1 MSKQKDK
8 IVIKGARQ
16 NNLKNID
23 VEIPKNKLVVIT
35 GLSGSGKSSLAFDII
50 YAEGYRRY
58 VENLS
63 AQARFFLNDVKKP
76 EFDQI
81 DNLAPTIAI
90 DQRRDAK
97 NPRSTVGTVLGVY
110 DFFRILYAEL
120 GEIYCPN
127 CKVLLEK
134 KDDKEM
140 LNFIKELPTGTEV
153 YILAPWEMTGD
164 IKRQLKN
171 IKNQGFSKVRMDGKI
186 AHVATLMEKENL
198 PKKQMDVVVDRIN
211 VDKKRFDKE
220 RIVDSLQVAGKL
232 SVQDAVVSV
241 EGEDDVCYSKG
252 YHCNK
257 CDFELQKLTAKNFS
271 FNSPEGACGKCSGLG
286 EVFQADVN
294 KIISNKKLSLNEGG
308 IIPWN
313 RLGNTGEGGRRK
325 AILIALAKK
334 YKFSLD
340 EPLSKI
346 PKKVMNKILFGDDEI
361 LEIVDDE
368 GVRNIRFKG
377 VTRELEEKY
386 NNKQNS
392 SGELERYLTKK
403 VCPDCEGKRLKPEFL
418 AVKVFD
424 KSIDELMFMEV
435 EELVEFFEKLQKE
448 NLKEMCRREKVGVAK
463 RLIDEILFRI
473 KPIRNVGVGYLSLN
487 RSVNTLSGGEFQRLR
502 LSTQLQNGLSNLI
515 YVLDEPSVGLHGSD
529 VKKLIGV
536 LRKICDNENTVIVVE
551 HDRDIIKKA
560 DYIIDIG
567 PGAGN
572 EGGKV
577 VFAGT
582 LAELKKSKTE
592 TAKYLFSTKKCQ
604 GGVKSKKAKIS
615 KKAKNNK
622 LIIRGAREHNLK
634 NIDVEIPL
642 GKLVAVTGAS
652 GGGKSSLIIDILAK
666 GLKRKLN
673 GNLEEPGKHKNI
685 VGANKLAKVVIV
697 NQSPIG
703 RSPRSNAATYTGIF
717 GHIRSVFA
725 KTEMAKKN
733 NLDEGY
739 FSFNMKGGRCEYCQ
753 GEGVQKVEMHL
764 LGGVY
769 TECQHCEGTRYNKK
783 VREVEYHG
791 VSIVDVLN
799 MSVEYAYHF
808 FNSDKIITRKLQVL
822 KDVGL
827 GYLKL
832 GQNATQLSGGEAQ
845 RVKLATELIRQS
857 NQGALY
863 ILDEPTVG
871 LHFGDIERLLTM
883 LKKLVEK
890 GNSIIVVEHN
900 SDMICE
906 SDWVIEL
913 GPGGGKKGGKIVFE
927 GEPRELPRVKTLTGE
942 MMG

>member
-1 MSKQKDK
+1 MSEQKDK
-8 IVIKGARQ
+8 IIIKGARQ

-76 EFDQI
+76 EFDSI
-81 DNLAPTIAI
+81 ENLAPTIAI

-110 DFFRILYAEL
+110 DFFRILYSEL
-120 GEIYCPN
+120 GEVHCPN
-127 CKVLLEK
+127 CKIPLGK
-134 KDDKEM
+134 KDDREM
-140 LNFIKELPTGTEV
+140 LNFIKGLPKDTEV

-164 IKRQLKN
+164 SKRQLKN
-171 IKNQGFSKVRMDGKI
+171 ISNQGFSKVRMDGKI
-186 AHVATLMEKENL
+186 AHVSTLLSKDNL
-198 PKKQMDVVVDRIN
+198 PRKQIDIVVDRIN
-211 VDKKRFDKE
+211 IDKKKFDKE
-220 RIVDSLQVAGKL
+220 RVVDSLQVAGKL
-232 SVQDAVVSV
+232 SAQDAIVSV
-241 EGEDDVCYSKG
+241 EGEKDTYYNKSH
-252 YHCNK
+252 HCGK
-257 CDFELQKLTAKNFS
+257 CGFELQKLTAKNFS
-271 FNSPEGACGKCSGLG
+271 FNSPEGACNKCSGLG
-286 EVFQADVN
+286 EVFQADLN

-308 IIPWN
+308 IIPWS
-313 RLGNTGEGGRRK
+313 RLGDTGESGRRK
-325 AILIALAKK
+325 AILIALGKR
-334 YKFSLD
+334 YKFTLD

-346 PKKVMNKILFGDDEI
+346 SKKVLDKILFGDEKP
-361 LEIVDDE
+361 LETIDDE
-368 GVRNIRFKG
+368 GSKRITFIG
-377 VTRELEEKY
+377 VAHELEEKY
-386 NNKQNS
+386 NNKQGS

-403 VCPDCEGKRLKPEFL
+403 VCPDCDGRRLKPEFL
-418 AVKVFD
+418 AVKVFG
-424 KSIDELMFMEV
+424 KSIDQLMFMEI
-435 EELVEFFEKLQKE
+435 EELVEFFTEIKTSNLEEKCSPEKKE
-448 NLKEMCRREKVGVAK
+448 VAK
-463 RLIDEILFRI
+463 RLVDEILFRI
-473 KPIRNVGVGYLSLN
+473 KPIQSVGVDYLSLN
-487 RSVNTLSGGEFQRLR
+487 RAVNTLSGGEFQRLR

-515 YVLDEPSVGLHGSD
+515 YVLDEPSVGLHGRD
-529 VKKLIGV
+529 IKNLTGV
-536 LRKICDNENTVIVVE
+536 LRQICDNGNTVIVVE

-567 PGAGN
+567 PGAGS
-572 EGGKV
+572 EGGEV

-582 LAELKKSKTE
+582 LKELRKSKTE
-592 TAKYLFSTKKCQ
+592 TAKYLFTKKKCAA
-604 GGVKSKKAKIS
+604 VAKKKNSKDS
-615 KKAKNNK
+615 KNNK
-622 LIIRGAREHNLK
+622 LIIRGAQEHNLK

-642 GKLVAVTGAS
+642 QKLVAVTGAS

-673 GNLEEPGKHKNI
+673 GNLEEPGKHRSI
-685 VGANKLAKVVIV
+685 IGASKLAKVVIV
-697 NQSPIG
+697 SQSPIG

-717 GHIRSVFA
+717 SHFRSVFA
-725 KTEMAKKN
+725 KTEMAKKS
-733 NLDEGY
+733 NLNEGY

-753 GEGVQKVEMHL
+753 GDGVQKVEMHL

-769 TECQHCEGTRYNKK
+769 TECPHCEGTRYNKK
-783 VREVEYHG
+783 VREIEYHG
-791 VSIVDVLN
+791 VSIVDVLD

-808 FNSDKIITRKLQVL
+808 FNADKIITRKLQVL

-832 GQNATQLSGGEAQ
+832 GQNATELSGGEAQ

-913 GPGGGKKGGKIVFE
+913 GPGGGKKGGEIVFE
-927 GEPRELPRVKTLTGE
+927 GTPKDLLKANTLTSE
-942 MMG
+942 TMK

>member
-1 MSKQKDK
+1 MINQKDK
-8 IVIKGARQ
+8 IIVKGARQ
-16 NNLKNID
+16 NNLKNIN

-50 YAEGYRRY
+50 YSEGYRRY

-76 EFDQI
+76 EVDLI
-81 DNLAPTIAI
+81 ENLAPTIAI
-90 DQRRDAK
+90 DQKRDTK

-120 GEIYCPN
+120 GKVYCPN
-127 CKVLLEK
+127 CKVSLEK
-134 KDDKEM
+134 KDDREM
-140 LNFIKELPTGTEV
+140 LQFIKELPKNTEV

-164 IKRQLKN
+164 AYKQLKN
-171 IKNQGFSKVRMDGKI
+171 ISNQGFSKVRMNGKI
-186 AHVATLMEKENL
+186 SHVKTLLEKENL
-198 PKKQMDVVVDRIN
+198 SQKQIDVVVDRIN
-211 VDKKRFDKE
+211 VDKNRFDKE
-220 RIVDSLQVAGKL
+220 RIADSLQVAEKM
-232 SVQDAVVSV
+232 SAQDAIVSV
-241 EGEDDVCYSKG
+241 EGEKDFYYNKS
-252 YHCNK
+252 YHCGQ
-257 CDFELQKLTAKNFS
+257 CGFELQKLTVKNFS
-271 FNSPEGACGKCSGLG
+271 FNSPEGACDKCSGLG
-286 EVFQADVN
+286 EVFQADIN
-294 KIISNKKLSLNEGG
+294 KIVTNKKLSLNEGG
-308 IIPWN
+308 IAPWN
-313 RLGNTGEGGRRK
+313 RFGNAGEGGRRK
-325 AILIALAKK
+325 SILLSLAKR
-334 YKFSLD
+334 YKFTLD

-346 PKKVMNKILFGDDEI
+346 PKKVLDKIIFGDDKE
-361 LEIVDDE
+361 LEIVE
-368 GVRNIRFKG
+368 GNEIKKIKFKG
-377 VTRELEEKY
+377 VARELEDKY
-386 NNKQNS
+386 NSKQGS

-403 VCPDCEGKRLKPEFL
+403 TCPKCEGKRLKPDFL
-418 AVKVFD
+418 AVKVFN
-424 KSIDELMFMEV
+424 KTIDQLMFMEI
-435 EELVEFFEKLQKE
+435 EELVEFFSNIQKSKYKDVDSPEKII
-448 NLKEMCRREKVGVAK
+448 VAK
-463 RLIDEILFRI
+463 RLVEEILFRI
-473 KPIRNVGVGYLSLN
+473 QPIQNVGVDYLNLN
-487 RSVNTLSGGEFQRLR
+487 RAINTLSGGEFQRLR
-502 LSTQLQNGLSNLI
+502 LSTQLQNGLSNLV
-515 YVLDEPSVGLHGSD
+515 YVLDEPSVGLHSKD
-529 VKKLIGV
+529 IKNLIGV
-536 LRKICDNENTVIVVE
+536 LREICERENTIIVVE

-572 EGGKV
+572 AGGEV

-582 LAELKKSKTE
+582 LNELKKSKTE
-592 TAKYLFSTKKCQ
+592 TAKYLFSKNKCK
-604 GGVKSKKAKIS
+604 VPKSKQNKFS
-615 KKAKNNK
+615 KNNK
-622 LIIRGAREHNLK
+622 LIIRGAQEHNLK

-642 GKLVAVTGAS
+642 KKLVTVTGVS

-666 GLKRKLN
+666 GLKRKIN

-685 VGANKLAKVVIV
+685 VGAHKLAKVVIV

-717 GHIRSVFA
+717 SHIRSVFA
-725 KTEMAKKN
+725 KTEMARKN
-733 NLDEGY
+733 NLSEGY

-753 GEGVQKVEMHL
+753 GDGVQKVEMHL

-769 TECQHCEGTRYNKK
+769 TECPHCEGTRYNKK
-783 VREVEYHG
+783 VREIEYHG

-808 FNSDKIITRKLQVL
+808 FNSDKVITRKLQVL

-832 GQNATQLSGGEAQ
+832 GQNATELSGGEAQ

-900 SDMICE
+900 SDVICE

-913 GPGGGKKGGKIVFE
+913 GPGGGRKGGEVIFE
-927 GEPRELPRVKTLTGE
+927 GTPDKLLKAKTITSE
-942 MMG
+942 MI